1 MRVKPKR
8 GGTFPLTVKRR
19 SNGQTRG
26 IRFDPF
32 ELSGHD
38 PARRATLSVAAH
50 QRQQASGSSGQ
61 LGSAARASA
70 ATEQG
75 VSDGPQEKRT
85 RGEAREEMS
94 SKSASAASSSSTEM
108 AAGAPRAPSQRA
120 AGVLPVTRTDA
131 AAAGSASG
139 SAPSLLTGLGI
150 RGVGVGV
157 ERIASR
163 SENHQAHEEEEDAK
177 EEERP
182 ATASIAAAAT
192 ATTANAR
199 RGGGS
204 SRFAAAADD
213 ARTTG
218 TGTGGR
224 LSMSSS
230 SPTSSSDEELC
241 FLTTP
246 SVALLMGG
254 GDRQQRERG
263 GKGYAPG
270 NKATTGDARQE
281 EQEDGSVD
289 VGSEREAG
297 LGVCVIDAARLPAGI
312 VTVVEEA
319 NEEEQ
324 EEGDDAQGEQRHLLT
339 IGRRSDPSKRSS
351 SLRVPST
358 PTMTSSPN
366 SFNAWPSSPS
376 SPFLPFATAS
386 AGAWH
391 GASIDQFRTSANAA
405 TAPSPLLPAPRSPVR
420 PAQPSRRNERHEEGR
435 ADVSRPVDRP
445 TLVRTPPTDL
455 DVRPN
460 AVHGKEDPQASKAHD
475 ANDDD
480 ATSLFK
486 KPFPPPN
493 YVPPSPSP
501 LADDGF
507 AASSSRSRSSRSHAR
522 QQSSISMHG
531 STSGVPLSPR
541 FVLPPPSPSMLRSP
555 RSPAQHSRHG
565 SLFDP
570 FPLPAA
576 GDERMHARNLSAF
589 FPEPGKQYTAEEVE
603 VQKRHEATR
612 RRAQQQQ
619 KRASA
624 APVTH
629 KPGSANGWSF
639 TRSQGKKAR
648 QELASVVHDDNAAGV
663 AAQQP
668 ALMPPAS
675 PTPQLPNRRGYHHRH
690 SLSHNFFSFM
700 DPATT
705 DEGVTASRLD
715 TPQPSSSPFING
727 TQTPRIDST
736 SFPIL
741 PTPSVDR
748 RASEA
753 TFFASL
759 SSATCLPLVLGI
771 VEFGLG
777 MALWVHGQKGSLLGL
792 TGVGYLVVFDAIGLL
807 LGVKDEVMASGNG
820 GLSSARLPFG
830 CVLSSLHLMRIGA
843 DPLFA
848 HLEPFAERRWPI
860 SFKSSSSSSPLYSFP
875 RRRSSTC

>member
-1 MRVKPKR
+1 
-8 GGTFPLTVKRR
+8 
-19 SNGQTRG
+19 
-26 IRFDPF
+26 
-32 ELSGHD
+32 
-38 PARRATLSVAAH
+38 
-50 QRQQASGSSGQ
+50 
-61 LGSAARASA
+61 
-70 ATEQG
+70 
-75 VSDGPQEKRT
+75 
-85 RGEAREEMS
+85 MS
-94 SKSASAASSSSTEM
+94 SESASAASSSSTEM

-139 SAPSLLTGLGI
+139 SAPLLTGLGI
-150 RGVGVGV
+150 RGVGIGVGV

-163 SENHQAHEEEEDAK
+163 SENHQAHEGEEEEEEDA
-177 EEERP
+177 EEKERP
-182 ATASIAAAAT
+182 ATASITAAAT
-192 ATTANAR
+192 TTTASAR

-204 SRFAAAADD
+204 SRLAAAADD
-213 ARTTG
+213 ARN
-218 TGTGGR
+218 TGTGGGGR
-224 LSMSSS
+224 LSLSSS

-246 SVALLMGG
+246 SVALLTGG
-254 GDRQQRERG
+254 GGGRAAPGGGNRERERG
-263 GKGYAPG
+263 SIGHAPG
-270 NKATTGDARQE
+270 KKATQGGAQE
-281 EQEDGSVD
+281 EEDESVD
-289 VGSEREAG
+289 VGSEREGG
-297 LGVCVIDAARLPAGI
+297 LGVRVIDAARLPAGI
-312 VTVVEEA
+312 VTVVEEE
-319 NEEEQ
+319 NEEQ
-324 EEGDDAQGEQRHLLT
+324 EGDDEQGGEQHLLT
-339 IGRRSDPSKRSS
+339 IGRRNRSSERSS
-351 SLRVPST
+351 SLQVPST

-391 GASIDQFRTSANAA
+391 GASIDQFRTSATAA
-405 TAPSPLLPAPRSPVR
+405 TAPSPLLSAPRSPVR